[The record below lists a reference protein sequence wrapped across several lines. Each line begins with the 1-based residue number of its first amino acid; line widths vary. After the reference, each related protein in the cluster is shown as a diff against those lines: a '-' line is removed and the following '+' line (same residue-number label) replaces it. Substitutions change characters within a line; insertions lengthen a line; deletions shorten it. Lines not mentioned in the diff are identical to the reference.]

1 MPVPNSLAMRLSLL
15 FALVSVLLLG
25 SIGAY
30 LYHSLQREIAWRD
43 DQMLRGRLERME
55 ALLDDGESVAALRER
70 PQLYANMLGNRDSL
84 LWILD
89 PQGEVLIEV
98 NPGHLAVPTLPESR
112 EVRLDDV
119 AGAVPA
125 RLAWQT
131 LEQGGRPLTLV
142 AGKLLEERRQMLAA
156 YRLRLWLALAAGALL
171 AFLLGWGVSRRGLR
185 PLRRLAEQAN
195 RIDVRHLDRRL
206 NAAGE
211 TEEIGALSLGLNRML
226 DRLEEGFMQLA
237 RYSADMAHEMRTPLT
252 NLLGQTQH
260 TLRRERGAEEYR
272 QVLESNIEEYERLSR
287 MIDSMLLLARTE
299 NPSKEIPREEVDLG
313 LLVEQLCEY
322 FEGMAEEDGREL
334 IHHAS
339 GSVVANCE
347 LLRRALANLLANALR
362 HGRSGTP
369 IRVSTVTKEEWVELR
384 VQNQGEVIA
393 PEDLSRVFERFYRCD
408 PARTGAVDSG
418 GLGLA
423 IVRSIAQWHGGEVGV
438 ESSAERGTTFTL
450 SLPRVSRDAAA
461 PPPPARET
469 A

>member
-1 MPVPNSLAMRLSLL
+1 MPVLNSLAARLALL
-15 FALVSVLLLG
+15 FALVSVVLLG
-25 SIGAY
+25 SVGAY
-30 LYHSLQREIAWRD
+30 LYHSLNREIAWRD

-89 PQGEVLIEV
+89 ARGEVLIEV
-98 NPGHLAVPTLPESR
+98 NPGQLPVPDLPESDG
-112 EVRLDDV
+112 VRLDGV
-119 AGAVPA
+119 SGAIPA

-131 LEQGGRPLTLV
+131 LEKDGRALTLV
-142 AGKLLEERRQMLAA
+142 AGKLLGERQQMLAA
-156 YRLRLWLALAAGALL
+156 YRLRLWLVLVAGALL

-206 NAAGE
+206 NDEGE
-211 TEEIGALSLGLNRML
+211 TQEIGALSLGLNQML

-260 TLRRERGAEEYR
+260 TLRRERSAEEYR

-299 NPSKEIPREEVDLG
+299 NPSRDTPREAVDLG

-322 FEGMAEEDGREL
+322 FEGMAEDDEREL
-334 IHHAS
+334 IHRAS
-339 GSVVANCE
+339 GCVVANCE

-369 IRVSTVTKEEWVELR
+369 ICVSTAVTAERVALR
-384 VQNQGEVIA
+384 VQNQGDVIA
-393 PEDLSRVFERFYRCD
+393 PDDLSRVFERFYRCD
-408 PARTGAVDSG
+408 PARTGSVDSG

-423 IVRSIAQWHGGEVGV
+423 IVRSIAQWHGGEVDV
-438 ESSAERGTTFTL
+438 ESSAEHGTVFTL
-450 SLPRVSRDAAA
+450 SLPRISPDAAA
-461 PPPPARET
+461 PRPPARGS